1 MSMQLSSLARTLNL
15 GMRLDLRSYFGCK
28 SSEGSDSYKH
38 LMHAYEICANILNRL
53 EFTRLS
59 KGVSRSTTASMTCS
73 VTYNKALTFNSVDP
87 ITLNKH
93 WI

>member
-1 MSMQLSSLARTLNL
+1 MARSLNL
-15 GMRLDLRSYFGCK
+15 GMCLDLHSYFGCK
-28 SSEGSDSYKH
+28 SSEGSDSSKH

-59 KGVSRSTTASMTCS
+59 KGVSRSTVAMTCS
-73 VTYNKALTFNSVDP
+73 VTYNKARSFNSVDP